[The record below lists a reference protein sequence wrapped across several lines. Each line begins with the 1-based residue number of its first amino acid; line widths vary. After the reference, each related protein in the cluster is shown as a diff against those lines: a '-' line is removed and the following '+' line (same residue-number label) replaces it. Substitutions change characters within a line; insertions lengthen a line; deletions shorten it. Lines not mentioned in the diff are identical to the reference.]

1 MAWMAVD
8 VERLA
13 REDSHRVRLVR
24 FCDGDDMGEEGG
36 YFSFCTGVER
46 SRCAVLRVPQMQEA
60 LISQSLLRR
69 VAGTGLEP
77 ATFGL

>member
-24 FCDGDDMGEEGG
+24 FCDGDDMGEGG
-36 YFSFCTGVER
+36 WILQFLHR
-46 SRCAVLRVPQMQEA
+46 S
-60 LISQSLLRR
+60 
-69 VAGTGLEP
+69 
-77 ATFGL
+77 